1 MDIKFPQLMMTDDK
15 DTDNSETPKADNT
28 VTTNENSVTRDST
41 ANEEI
46 QESIDITTVSP
57 TTVKSD
63 VYDENEDILTTNS
76 STSIAVLL
84 HAT

>member
-46 QESIDITTVSP
+46 QE
-57 TTVKSD
+57 K
-63 VYDENEDILTTNS
+63 Y
-76 STSIAVLL
+76 
-84 HAT
+84 